1 MLRTPQYSVVITL
14 PGEVKAGL
22 TRVRSSRVMP
32 MMRLDSA
39 NLAPYDNYQVQFK
52 PALGGG
58 WGNWNGGLFNPAG
71 VANSQYLLVTNGA
84 GFFRLQYVP

>member
-1 MLRTPQYSVVITL
+1 MYAADSSALRSNHVTGGSQSGSDQGPIEQ
-14 PGEVKAGL
+14 GDAN
-22 TRVRSSRVMP
+22 
-32 MMRLDSA
+32 MRLDSA

-84 GFFRLQYVP
+84 GFFRLQ